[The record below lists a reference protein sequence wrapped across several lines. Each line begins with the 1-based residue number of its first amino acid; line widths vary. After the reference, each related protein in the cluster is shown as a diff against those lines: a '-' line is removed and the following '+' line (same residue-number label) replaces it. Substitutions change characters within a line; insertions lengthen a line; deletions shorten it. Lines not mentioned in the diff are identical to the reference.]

1 MRRLPELSSSFD
13 DSAFNDQTFKGNNS
27 QPTTSQ
33 DPFSDGK
40 SRYSGLDFH
49 EDPFKNNNYRYADPF
64 AENSD
69 PFGQPDSQ
77 VFGADP
83 FSSTSSDPFKSEPSD
98 PFAAVGAVKDNNYEN
113 SKSIKE
119 DSFGDSDPFGGSF
132 SASFNPAPNKDP
144 FGSSSFGSS
153 FGASGGKDPFS
164 LTNLKPATPS
174 SELAGP
180 GKTAPAVST
189 TPHTVSFRKE
199 KLSSDS
205 SAVSEKSLKKKSSHS
220 FSDFLTGS
228 PLKLDKG
235 EKKEKKEKKS
245 GKFHLTSPLKS
256 HKKES
261 PSTDKKAKN
270 SQHDQGSDEFQI
282 KMAAEM
288 SVRADEDRRRKLQLQ
303 EEADLAYAI
312 ALSKAEAASLKQ
324 Q

>member
-1 MRRLPELSSSFD
+1 MFHFRWTSSFD
-13 DSAFNDQTFKGNNS
+13 DSDPFKGNNS
-27 QPTTSQ
+27 QQISSQ

-49 EDPFKNNNYRYADPF
+49 EDPFKNSNYRYADPF

-69 PFGQPDSQ
+69 PFGAPDSQ

-83 FSSTSSDPFKSEPSD
+83 FSSTTDPFKSESND
-98 PFAAVGAVKDNNYEN
+98 PFSGVGTVKDNNYEN

-119 DSFGDSDPFGGSF
+119 DAFESDPFGNSF
-132 SASFNPAPNKDP
+132 SASFNPVPNKDP
-144 FGSSSFGSS
+144 FGSSSFSS
-153 FGASGGKDPFS
+153 NFGASGGNDPFS

-180 GKTAPAVST
+180 GKTSASVST
-189 TPHTVSFRKE
+189 TPNTISFRKE

-205 SAVSEKSLKKKSSHS
+205 SVISEKSLKKKSSHS

-228 PLKLDKG
+228 PLKLEKG
-235 EKKEKKEKKS
+235 DKKEKKEKKS

-261 PSTDKKAKN
+261 PSTDKKAKSN
-270 SQHDQGSDEFQI
+270 DKE
-282 KMAAEM
+282 
-288 SVRADEDRRRKLQLQ
+288 ADEVWLFCYLSP
-303 EEADLAYAI
+303 ADI
-312 ALSKAEAASLKQ
+312 FPSFSSRWPQ
-324 Q
+324 RCQ